1 MIFFFSIG
9 SSGKDSWAF
18 GVMVFEMQ
26 NEPHWRVVSCNSSSE
41 RALSACL
48 GRAAPAQCCLARAEH
63 QGKDGS
69 VTHSNPHCSPHCS
82 KQDDLQTSNRNEEDE
97 LYARSGTMPGN
108 RERQEQLIALDS
120 NNPKTCPVC
129 RHPSSH
135 STGPHCPSQQMK

>member
-1 MIFFFSIG
+1 M
-9 SSGKDSWAF
+9 
-18 GVMVFEMQ
+18 FEMQ
-26 NEPHWRVVSCNSSSE
+26 NGPHWRVVPCNSSSE
-41 RALSACL
+41 QALSACL
-48 GRAAPAQCCLARAEH
+48 GRAAPAQH

-97 LYARSGTMPGN
+97 SYARSGTMPGN

-129 RHPSSH
+129 RHPFLAQHWTSLSKPANEIRN
-135 STGPHCPSQQMK
+135 GGACRDF